1 MSGESSPALRTN
13 FQPILTSAIRLEA
26 CSACQL
32 RCPSCPTTTG
42 HTEEVVGKSALK
54 LADFVKLIDDNPWI
68 GSIELSN
75 YGELFL
81 NPELLGIFRH
91 AYERNVT
98 LEFANG
104 ANFNHVRDEVL
115 EGLVR
120 YRVANV
126 TCAIDGAS
134 QETYKRYRVR
144 GNYDRVIDNIRRV
157 NHFKRTLGSELPH
170 LSWQFIAFGHNQHEI
185 PRSSGAG

>member
-1 MSGESSPALRTN
+1 M
-13 FQPILTSAIRLEA
+13 
-26 CSACQL
+26 
-32 RCPSCPTTTG
+32 RCPFCPTTTG

-75 YGELFL
+75 YGESFL

-104 ANFNHVRDEVL
+104 ANFNHVRDEVH
-115 EGLVR
+115 EGLI
-120 YRVANV
+120 
-126 TCAIDGAS
+126 AIAA
-134 QETYKRYRVR
+134 R
-144 GNYDRVIDNIRRV
+144 
-157 NHFKRTLGSELPH
+157 
-170 LSWQFIAFGHNQHEI
+170 
-185 PRSSGAG
+185 RSSAR

>member
-75 YGELFL
+75 YGEFV
-81 NPELLGIFRH
+81 PE
-91 AYERNVT
+91 
-98 LEFANG
+98 
-104 ANFNHVRDEVL
+104 
-115 EGLVR
+115 
-120 YRVANV
+120 
-126 TCAIDGAS
+126 
-134 QETYKRYRVR
+134 
-144 GNYDRVIDNIRRV
+144 
-157 NHFKRTLGSELPH
+157 P
-170 LSWQFIAFGHNQHEI
+170 
-185 PRSSGAG
+185 